1 MFCSYDDALEQAVDN
16 ADEDLKTRCGGDE
29 GCIIDGLAL
38 GTEAADLYL
47 EDPGNSHT
55 ILQSESA
62 DILLTVD
69 GDENNVCEMCKAVG
83 WGDSHI
89 ATFDGVSYDVH
100 VKGELTF
107 LKSLDSGFEI
117 QGRTEA
123 VENHSGSPAV
133 TTAVVVKEDNLPKI
147 QISLATQDAATAE
160 NVVTIANCPVQLFVD
175 DAARV
180 ITSGSGTLDATVQVS
195 GNRIVVEY
203 SETRLRLDMTVR
215 SWRNTCHFSVNYV
228 MGDCRCDETLVGILG
243 NPNDERVDDWME
255 HDGTPVDIPSSRRE
269 LRFEMAYEYSKT
281 WCVTAETS
289 NFSYETDSDFD
300 TFDECSDE

>member
-1 MFCSYDDALEQAVDN
+1 VDN

-47 EDPGNSHT
+47 EDPGNNHT
-55 ILQSESA
+55 VLQTESA
-62 DILLTVD
+62 DIVLTVD

-83 WGDSHI
+83 WGDPHI
-89 ATFDGVSYDVH
+89 VTFDGVSYDVH

-123 VENHSGSPAV
+123 VENHSGRPAV

-147 QISLATQDAATAE
+147 QVSLATQDAATAK
-160 NVVTIANCPVQLFVD
+160 NVVMIANCPVQLFVD
-175 DAARV
+175 DAARD

-203 SETRLRLDMTVR
+203 PDIKLRLDMTVTR
-215 SWRNTCHFSVNYV
+215 WRNTCHFSVDYV
-228 MGDCRCDETLVGILG
+228 LADCRPEDELVGLLG
-243 NPNDERVDDWME
+243 SPNGEWRDDWMKR
-255 HDGTPVDIPSSRRE
+255 DGTLVDIPLRKRDR
-269 LRFEMAYEYSKT
+269 RFEKAFEYSKN
-281 WCVTAETS
+281 WCITS
-289 NFSYETDSDFD
+289 DTSYFTYEEGTKFS
-300 TFDECSDE
+300 TFDECSEV

>member
-1 MFCSYDDALEQAVDN
+1 LVCSDV
-16 ADEDLKTRCGGDE
+16 ADE
-29 GCIIDGLAL
+29 IFAL
-38 GTEAADLYL
+38 GGTNTYNQVRNSNWRGTELGQADA
-47 EDPGNSHT
+47 EWFKINCDTRPVCVGT
-55 ILQSESA
+55 ASA
-62 DILLTVD
+62 DIVLAVD

-83 WGDSHI
+83 WGDPHMV
-89 ATFDGVSYDVH
+89 TFDGVQYDVH

-123 VENHSGSPAV
+123 VENLGSRPAV

-147 QISLATQDAATAE
+147 QVSLATQDAATAE
-160 NVVTIANCPVQLFVD
+160 NVVTINNCPVQLFVD

-180 ITSGSGTLDATVQVS
+180 ITSGSGTIDATVQVS

-203 SETRLRLDMTVR
+203 PETRLRLDMTVR

-228 MGDCRCDETLVGILG
+228 LGDCRCDETLVGILG
-243 NPNDERVDDWME
+243 NPNGEWVDDWME

-269 LRFEMAYEYSKT
+269 RRFEKAYEYSKT
-281 WCVTAETS
+281 WCVTEETS
-289 NFSYETDSDFD
+289 NFSYETGSDFD
-300 TFDECSDE
+300 TFDECIDE